1 MTSDYC
7 QTLPLHTIP
16 TPTVFPVGPANIY
29 LFMGPPVT
37 LFDAGTNT
45 LEAFE
50 ALIAGLKEVGVA
62 LADIDQ
68 VILTHH
74 HLDHVG
80 LIRRIKDASGAKV
93 LAHASIPGQL
103 PFMFDVRGMRDHMER
118 LLFELEAPASEVD
131 AAIEQRVRLTWLYDE
146 TEVDETFES
155 GAQIGPFTAHFRP
168 GHSSTDTIFTH
179 DSQGWAVTGDH
190 LIHRV
195 TPSPLLRRH
204 ASTGIREK
212 SLVQY
217 HESLL
222 KTRALQIS
230 WCFAGHGAAFQNH
243 IQAIDD
249 TLQHLERRGARI
261 LHALPPAGATP
272 YEMTLRLFPHV
283 NTASLYYCLSTTT
296 GHLELL
302 ETEGKVYSACHDGI
316 LRFRPVAPTLDVC
329 PSI

>member
-1 MTSDYC
+1 MTVHSC
-7 QTLPLHTIP
+7 PALPLHTIP
-16 TPTVFPVGPANIY
+16 TPTVFPVGPANIH
-29 LFMGPPVT
+29 LFLGPPVT

-45 LEAFE
+45 QDAFE
-50 ALIAGLKEVGVA
+50 ALVAGLQQTGVS
-62 LADIDQ
+62 LADVEQ

-80 LIRRIKDASGAKV
+80 LLRRIKNASDAKV
-93 LAHASIPGQL
+93 LAHVSVPEQL
-103 PFMFDVRGMRDHMER
+103 PFMFDIRGMRDHMDR
-118 LLFELEAPASEVD
+118 LLFELGAPASEVE
-131 AAIEQRVRLTWLYDE
+131 AAIAQRLQLAWLYEE
-146 TEVDETFES
+146 TSVDDTFES

-204 ASTGIREK
+204 ASTGVREK

-217 HESLL
+217 HESLQ
-222 KTRALQIS
+222 KTRALPIS
-230 WCFAGHGAAFQNH
+230 WCFAGHGVAFQNH
-243 IQAIDD
+243 TQAIDD
-249 TLQHLERRGARI
+249 TLQHIERRGERI

-283 NTASLYYCLSTTT
+283 NTSSLYYCLSTTT

-302 ETEGKVYSACHDGI
+302 ETQGKVHCSREDGV
-316 LRFRPVAPTLDVC
+316 LRFCPAAPLA
-329 PSI
+329 